1 MRSAYLQPDP
11 DRPDASPRRRAGAFI
26 LTVLAHLLLLLL
38 LLRLAPPLTERKP
51 EEPPTSFSLLPDRGE
66 APKPA
71 AQGKTTKVQP
81 QKSGDSAKV
90 DTPRPVAQA
99 KPVETPVPPPFAPG
113 VIPNSK
119 ALFDS
124 FDLAKVQGSGGG
136 RTGDNDGEAGDGK
149 DSRSVYG
156 PGEGSGGQRLYNAE
170 WYREPSNS
178 ELNGYLPADAPP
190 TGWGMVACR
199 TIEDYH
205 VDNCRSL
212 GESPLGSGF
221 ARSLRLAAWQFR
233 VRPPRLGGKP
243 LIGAWVR
250 IRIEYT
256 QGNAVLK

>member
-11 DRPDASPRRRAGAFI
+11 DRQDASPRRRTGAFI
-26 LTVLAHLLLLLL
+26 LTVVAHLLLLLL

-66 APKPA
+66 APKPPRAGQDRQGPA
-71 AQGKTTKVQP
+71 AKERRLRQGRH
-81 QKSGDSAKV
+81 A
-90 DTPRPVAQA
+90 RPVAQA

-156 PGEGSGGQRLYNAE
+156 PGEGSGGQRLYNADGIAS
-170 WYREPSNS
+170 RATAS
-178 ELNGYLPADAPP
+178 
-190 TGWGMVACR
+190 
-199 TIEDYH
+199 
-205 VDNCRSL
+205 
-212 GESPLGSGF
+212 
-221 ARSLRLAAWQFR
+221 
-233 VRPPRLGGKP
+233 
-243 LIGAWVR
+243 
-250 IRIEYT
+250 
-256 QGNAVLK
+256 